1 MSSNI
6 GLYIICFVVVM
17 VYAAFTE
24 RHDVASIAWFYG
36 LILFGLVKLAS
47 NQGFWIVL
55 VLLVAGFIISVLY
68 GNCVFRAEMKEEE
81 ARKKEKE
88 SEWFRYLEAIDSRRK
103 TEKE

>member
-1 MSSNI
+1 MLSN
-6 GLYIICFVVVM
+6 GALYVICFVVVM
-17 VYAAFTE
+17 VFSAFTD
-24 RHDVASIAWFYG
+24 RDDIASIAWFYG
-36 LILFGLVKLAS
+36 LILFGFVKLAS

-81 ARKKEKE
+81 SRKKEKE